1 MFIYIKTYILLL
13 INQIIFISYTE
24 LITKEKIRRG
34 LQAQLE
40 NELDEKMKIT
50 IKRNL
55 QKKSLPEA
63 IKLIIT
69 SLDYNKYNKSE
80 ELLKLVLKCDNK
92 VKILS

>member
-1 MFIYIKTYILLL
+1 MFIYIKTYILLQ